1 MVSFGSGFKLDV
13 LFEFIILGNQYNV
26 AETVNKDGGK
36 KRQINANIS
45 LSQALINK
53 PILRVHYLRC
63 VAYVVSYFYHILCC
77 VNASTF
83 SVA

>member
-36 KRQINANIS
+36 KR
-45 LSQALINK
+45 LMLIFH
-53 PILRVHYLRC
+53 LVRH
-63 VAYVVSYFYHILCC
+63 
-77 VNASTF
+77 
-83 SVA
+83 